1 MYTYIMQRTQ
11 IYLSESETA
20 ALDAEARETGHTRSH
35 LIREAI
41 RARYRTSLDVE
52 ERLAILRTASGAWAD
67 REMTGAEY
75 VEAIRKPGFD
85 ERLTELWGHDERGRR
100 SRSV

>member
-41 RARYRTSLDVE
+41 RERYRTGLDVE
-52 ERLAILRTASGAWAD
+52 ERLAILRAASGAWAD
-67 REMTGAEY
+67 RDVTGEAY

-85 ERLTELWGHDERGRR
+85 ERLTELRGDRGRGH
-100 SRSV
+100 SRSPR

>member
-11 IYLSESETA
+11 IYLSEGETA

-41 RARYRTSLDVE
+41 RERYRNGLDVE
-52 ERLAILRTASGAWAD
+52 ERLAILRAASGAWAD
-67 REMTGAEY
+67 REMTGQEH

-85 ERLTELWGHDERGRR
+85 ERLTELWGYSEGGRR
-100 SRSV
+100 RRPR